1 MIVCHC
7 FKTEIWLFAATR
19 LCWNAYV
26 GFSFLALSGQR
37 WITDVLVGM
46 KASRSELFGHSTVPE
61 LLREVWTVW
70 MIDIKNYLHSIVH
83 IQFKIAKWFHS
94 SAQTPW
100 KYSNYISNILVC
112 HSAQGKRSLCFA
124 GAKPCHPCIARCPAW
139 MHCMSCCFGRRRLY
153 LRHEIIGWS
162 SIGQTKSFGV
172 YHFCIT
178 FLLPKSCK
186 RGL

>member
-7 FKTEIWLFAATR
+7 FQTEIWLFAATR

-46 KASRSELFGHSTVPE
+46 KASRSELFGHSKVSE

-70 MIDIKNYLHSIVH
+70 MIDTKNYLHSIVH

-100 KYSNYISNILVC
+100 MYLNYISNIMVC
-112 HSAQGKRSLCFA
+112 HSAQELSRAIRALQDA
-124 GAKPCHPCIARCPAW
+124 RRECIACHAALAGDACTLV
-139 MHCMSCCFGRRRLY
+139 MKSLDGRVSDKQDPS
-153 LRHEIIGWS
+153 E
-162 SIGQTKSFGV
+162 
-172 YHFCIT
+172 CIT
-178 FLLPKSCK
+178 FVSLFCYQK
-186 RGL
+186 